1 MEGRPRLD
9 RMLIVGG
16 HGRAKVTFV
25 RPLPLEVP
33 IMRSIIL
40 STLSHAFELGV
51 FAAAA
56 AALAIGMMHLK

>member
-1 MEGRPRLD
+1 
-9 RMLIVGG
+9 
-16 HGRAKVTFV
+16 
-25 RPLPLEVP
+25 
-33 IMRSIIL
+33 MRSIIL